1 MNTSITEADILSQV
15 VAPDRA
21 DLPPELAQSILD
33 LKFSHAA
40 VDRMNELADK
50 NNRGILSDAEREEM
64 EKYMRVGS
72 FLDLMQAKARLSLH
86 NADSTE

>member
-1 MNTSITEADILSQV
+1 MGALIVLTRIVQV

-21 DLPPELAQSILD
+21 DLSPELARSILD
-33 LKFSHAA
+33 LKFSRTA

-50 NNRGILSDAEREEM
+50 SNRGILSDPEREEM

-72 FLDLMQAKARLSLH
+72 FLDLMQAKARLSLQ